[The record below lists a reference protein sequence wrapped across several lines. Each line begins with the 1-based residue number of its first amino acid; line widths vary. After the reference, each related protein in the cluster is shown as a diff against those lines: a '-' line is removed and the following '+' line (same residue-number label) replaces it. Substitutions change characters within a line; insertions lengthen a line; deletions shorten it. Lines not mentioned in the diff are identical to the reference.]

1 MSRQILKMKK
11 IYKLVG
17 VFALL
22 FSVSS
27 VAQQTPEYT
36 FWRQN
41 MIWKLFKLN
50 FIENNWRH

>member
-1 MSRQILKMKK
+1 MKN

-17 VFALL
+17 AFALL
-22 FSVSS
+22 FSLGS

-41 MIWKLFKLN
+41 MSFD
-50 FIENNWRH
+50 